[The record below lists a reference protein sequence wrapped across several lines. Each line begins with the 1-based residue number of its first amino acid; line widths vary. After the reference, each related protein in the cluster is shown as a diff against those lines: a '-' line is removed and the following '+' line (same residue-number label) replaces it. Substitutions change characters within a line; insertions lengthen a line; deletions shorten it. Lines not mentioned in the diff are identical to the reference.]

1 VADFGDQ
8 KRIAE
13 FLQTI
18 HQTRIWLDSNFA
30 DENFSPKLV
39 AAVTTLRAYLRHC
52 HRGVLSGRISISSFD
67 RRKREIRITCVELW
81 QAKFLKRCYN
91 HSRREDHMGSAIY
104 SKLVLEGL
112 EKRGLQPKDVAR
124 ITGLPLAKIQR
135 IQVEKASFTNKQ
147 LDAIEEATGMSDGQI
162 ALLACPG
169 AKDDF
174 IALVNALSGS
184 KSNSGSLIRHA

>member
-1 VADFGDQ
+1 
-8 KRIAE
+8 
-13 FLQTI
+13 
-18 HQTRIWLDSNFA
+18 
-30 DENFSPKLV
+30 
-39 AAVTTLRAYLRHC
+39 
-52 HRGVLSGRISISSFD
+52 
-67 RRKREIRITCVELW
+67 
-81 QAKFLKRCYN
+81 
-91 HSRREDHMGSAIY
+91 MGSAIY